1 MLISMFI
8 YFSTS
13 KKCHPA
19 SPMRI
24 FPGHQCLV
32 QYRIYTNI
40 TRLHLYS
47 CQYDCMVRPWC
58 AVINENVVNNYCLL
72 SNGPCMGLV
81 PDGNF
86 HGIDIKKSN
95 REQCLVWEPNR
106 EASNPAKM
114 DNTCINNG
122 VPCIVGRS
130 YEQSSLLPGNY
141 AKNGVYSLFNG
152 TGKGYATGQSLDV
165 QPGCTV
171 TWVPFTGGDPLPEGT
186 VEGGFLV
193 VDGTIQ
199 HLYIASVMPASYTC
213 AVYGYYNPSTGLG
226 YAEYMGAHI
235 FTSMNL
241 MIV

>member
-1 MLISMFI
+1 M
-8 YFSTS
+8 
-13 KKCHPA
+13 
-19 SPMRI
+19 
-24 FPGHQCLV
+24 
-32 QYRIYTNI
+32 
-40 TRLHLYS
+40 
-47 CQYDCMVRPWC
+47 
-58 AVINENVVNNYCLL
+58 
-72 SNGPCMGLV
+72 
-81 PDGNF
+81 
-86 HGIDIKKSN
+86 
-95 REQCLVWEPNR
+95 
-106 EASNPAKM
+106 
-114 DNTCINNG
+114 
-122 VPCIVGRS
+122 
-130 YEQSSLLPGNY
+130 
-141 AKNGVYSLFNG
+141 FNG
-152 TGKGYATGQSLDV
+152 TRKGYATGKSLDV